1 MGLGLQLRSEMGSGM
16 GFELGS
22 GWVWSDGGGEVG
34 AKCIARTGSDVGA
47 GTKVASPTRIST
59 HTGVST
65 GVSTHV
71 EAMNGDGPR
80 LGAEV
85 ENRTEFEVQAF
96 EGWGAGQAGIKNQV
110 NLGILW
116 QSNG

>member
-1 MGLGLQLRSEMGSGM
+1 
-16 GFELGS
+16 
-22 GWVWSDGGGEVG
+22 
-34 AKCIARTGSDVGA
+34 
-47 GTKVASPTRIST
+47 
-59 HTGVST
+59 
-65 GVSTHV
+65 
-71 EAMNGDGPR
+71 MNRDGPR

-96 EGWGAGQAGIKNQV
+96 EGWGAGQAGIKNQA